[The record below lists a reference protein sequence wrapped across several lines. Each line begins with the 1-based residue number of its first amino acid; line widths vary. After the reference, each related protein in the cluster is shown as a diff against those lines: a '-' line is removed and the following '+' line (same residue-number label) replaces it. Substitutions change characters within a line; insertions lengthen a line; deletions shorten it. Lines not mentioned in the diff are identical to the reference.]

1 MTSPASNPSNQRQS
15 GDKVTGVL
23 AWLLAAL
30 MAVMEGAVFL
40 PEVAKYGTGTFDTVS
55 LVGSFAMMIVSWL
68 TLLGSE
74 QVNRHER
81 DQAKRIRR
89 TGYAIQLLVVSAG
102 TAGCWHKSPWSGIVV
117 GFMVLLSMLTWR
129 GYMDSLALH
138 PEDQKVLDDIIEQ
151 RRARQQ
157 ERLAEE
163 QRRRRAG
170 QLAEAAARY
179 GYDLAEDQLKD
190 EAPPGIRWEIPTRK
204 HPSLVYFIRNGNRV
218 KIGTTTDLR
227 RRIRTLALR
236 SEHVVLIERGGRE
249 LEREFHE
256 RFAKYRDGKTEWF
269 RDVGTLNAYIAE
281 RVEAIRQRQTPSE
294 G

>member
-1 MTSPASNPSNQRQS
+1 MTSPESSPNNQRQS
-15 GDKVTGVL
+15 GEKVTAVL
-23 AWLLAAL
+23 AWLLAVL
-30 MAVMEGAVFL
+30 IAVMEGGVFL
-40 PEVAKYGTGTFDTVS
+40 PEVVKYGTGMFDTVS

-81 DQAKRIRR
+81 DQARQIRR

-102 TAGCWHKSPWSGIVV
+102 TASCWHKSPWSGIVV
-117 GFMVLLSMLTWR
+117 GFMVVMSMVTWH

-151 RRARQQ
+151 KRARER
-157 ERLAEE
+157 ERLIEE
-163 QRRRRAG
+163 QRQRRAA

-179 GYDLAEDQLKD
+179 GYDLAEDQVRD
-190 EAPPGIRWEIPTRK
+190 ESPPSIRWEIPARK

-236 SEHVVLIERGGRE
+236 PEHVVLIERGGRE

-269 RDVGTLNAYIAE
+269 RDVGALSEYIAE
-281 RVEAIRQRQTPSE
+281 RVEAIRQRQKPSE